1 MQQCTTFRLSI
12 LFLSHC
18 SKFSKLCHLL
28 LRLCLRQVRKVFSK
42 KWSPFNLTKSH
53 EYILLDVFSSCYGQ
67 LFGQGKIVMTCNKA
81 QPLISIAQGMTTHEI
96 HTQPQFLSSFLWVQ
110 LELSAVNDR
119 SDHLSRLKLITAID
133 LYLNL
138 ARELQLASSS
148 LGSAFPCLVTL
159 LVYICKPLGFPQ
171 YLRKETDAFEL
182 LLPKSFCCSVSQMFT
197 VQVVFGL

>member
-1 MQQCTTFRLSI
+1 M
-12 LFLSHC
+12 
-18 SKFSKLCHLL
+18 
-28 LRLCLRQVRKVFSK
+28 
-42 KWSPFNLTKSH
+42 
-53 EYILLDVFSSCYGQ
+53 
-67 LFGQGKIVMTCNKA
+67 
-81 QPLISIAQGMTTHEI
+81 
-96 HTQPQFLSSFLWVQ
+96 
-110 LELSAVNDR
+110 NDR

-182 LLPKSFCCSVSQMFT
+182 LLPKSFSAVFHRCLQYRWSLDFETNIDFSTRSQVSETYLQEQLWNFVNSGFLT
-197 VQVVFGL
+197 RNIRSNSDTFDFFKI